1 MKPRMAAVKTI
12 VTATPEGVRWSSF
25 FMQIGEPAESVVQ
38 RFPAAQVA
46 TGMSVEV
53 QPIVSPMSVPLV
65 ITEQTFVE
73 TIFVVEQIKVD
84 ELDDEPVDVVALELE
99 LEVVVVMLLVEDAVL
114 AVEDIDVEVEESV
127 VVVASVDEG
136 DEEVVEDT
144 AAVVFVVEVLLA
156 VLFPVAAADVESVAA
171 LLLSSPR
178 PSGSSYVWQ
187 SRANHVVSIIASAIV
202 HPAAMKHCSI
212 SSNRS
217 RSISVERHLE
227 ANMLSPQKDP
237 ATSPSILSRIHCVPF
252 ADTNAAEVV
261 SRLRRIGRMAK
272 VDWAP

>member
-1 MKPRMAAVKTI
+1 MKPRIVAVKTI

-25 FMQIGEPAESVVQ
+25 FIQIGEPAEFVVQ

-84 ELDDEPVDVVALELE
+84 ELDDEPVVVVAPELELE
-99 LEVVVVMLLVEDAVL
+99 LEPEVVVVMLLVEDAVL
-114 AVEDIDVEVEESV
+114 AVEDTDVEVEES

-136 DEEVVEDT
+136 DEEVVEDV
-144 AAVVFVVEVLLA
+144 AAVIFVALA
-156 VLFPVAAADVESVAA
+156 VLFPVAANVESVAA

-178 PSGSSYVWQ
+178 PSGSSYIWQ
-187 SRANHVVSIIASAIV
+187 
-202 HPAAMKHCSI
+202 
-212 SSNRS
+212 
-217 RSISVERHLE
+217 
-227 ANMLSPQKDP
+227 
-237 ATSPSILSRIHCVPF
+237 
-252 ADTNAAEVV
+252 
-261 SRLRRIGRMAK
+261 
-272 VDWAP
+272 